1 MNERRLDRIRRNLP
15 NGKVPPPTVED
26 EKMTLYDRRG
36 RVVLVVELPGVDLA
50 QLR

>member
-1 MNERRLDRIRRNLP
+1 MNERRLDQIRKNLP
-15 NGKVPPPTVED
+15 NGEVPPPTVEGQQ
-26 EKMTLYDRRG
+26 MTLYDRRG